1 MNLVSDL
8 ALIMIA
14 AGVFT
19 IISKALKQ
27 PLILGYIVAGFLVG
41 PHMGLFPTVTSTE
54 TVEQW
59 SEIGIIFLL
68 FGLGLEFSFKKLLKV
83 GSSAL
88 ITAGVTCV
96 GMFIMGFAAGQALS
110 WSFMESIFLGGM
122 LSMSSTTI
130 IIKAYD
136 DLGIK
141 KKPYATMVFG
151 ILVIED
157 LIAVLLMVLLSTLA
171 VSQTFDGAQ
180 MLAGFAKLVFSILL
194 WFLVGIFV
202 IPSIL
207 KRAHD
212 YLSDEIMLLVSLG
225 LCFGMVSLAT
235 AVGFSSAL
243 GAFVMGSI
251 LSETVEGERIS
262 HLTANIKNLFGAV
275 FFVSVGMMV
284 DPSVIGAHFGTILV
298 ITLVAMG
305 GILFFSTSG
314 ALLSGLG
321 LDNSVHVGFSLAQLG
336 EFSFIIAGLGS
347 QLGVMRGF
355 IYPVIIAVSVI
366 TTFTTP
372 YMIKL
377 GDPAASW
384 LRRKLPQSFLD
395 RIEPSADAGRANS
408 IAARSEWKRLLR
420 SYTLRILLYG
430 VVLIAIL
437 MGSRIYLADIA
448 SDLLPSWS
456 QPLRDSLVVLVTL
469 LVMLPFLYGMGV
481 SGTNINHSA
490 ANLLREKDNNKWPI
504 LGLLVLRSLI
514 VVGFVLTL
522 ILEYFHL
529 AGWTVLLIVVAGFS
543 LILMLRKSVRRF
555 DSLEKRF
562 MTNLN
567 AREIK
572 ERKAA
577 PVAASVSQ
585 NLAGYDVHIS
595 SYILSADSELVG
607 QTLRDIPFR
616 ARTGANVVKIVRG
629 SRSFLVPSG
638 SFVFYP
644 SDKIVAV
651 GTRSQLDDL
660 SRMLSDSV
668 AQRHETEKEFSVEK
682 ILITDQSPLLGKTLR
697 EANTRPSGC
706 MLISFLRGDSFQANP
721 GPDYVFEKGDIIW
734 MAGEKDSINW
744 FK

>member
-1 MNLVSDL
+1 MNLVADL

-68 FGLGLEFSFKKLLKV
+68 FGLGLEFSFKKLLQV

-88 ITAGVTCV
+88 ITAAVTCV
-96 GMFIMGFAAGQALS
+96 GMFIMGFAAGQTMS
-110 WSFMESIFLGGM
+110 WSLMESIFLGGM

-136 DLGIK
+136 DLGVK
-141 KKPYATMVFG
+141 NKPYANMVFG

-171 VSQTFDGAQ
+171 VSQTFDGGQ
-180 MLAGFAKLVFSILL
+180 MLAGLLKLVFSILL

-202 IPSIL
+202 IPTIL
-207 KRAHD
+207 KKAHD
-212 YLSDEIMLLVSLG
+212 YLSDEILLLVSLG

-262 HLTANIKNLFGAV
+262 HLTSNIKNLFGAV

-284 DPSVIGAHFGTILV
+284 DPTVIGAHFGTILL
-298 ITLVAMG
+298 ITIVAMG
-305 GILFFSTSG
+305 GILFFSTTG

-377 GDPAASW
+377 GDPAAVW

-395 RIEPSADAGRANS
+395 RVEPSADSDRANS
-408 IAARSEWKRLLR
+408 MAAKSEWKKLLK
-420 SYTLRILLYG
+420 SYVLRIVLYG
-430 VVLIAIL
+430 VVLLAIL
-437 MGSRIYLADIA
+437 MGSRLYLGGLAA
-448 SDLLPSWS
+448 KVLPSWS
-456 QPLRDSLVVLVTL
+456 ETLRNALVVLTTL
-469 LVMLPFLYGMGV
+469 IVMAPFLYGMGV
-481 SGTNINHSA
+481 SGTSINHSA
-490 ANLLREKDNNKWPI
+490 VQLLREKDSNKWPI
-504 LGLLVLRSLI
+504 LGLVVLRSLI

-529 AGWTVLLIVVAGFS
+529 AGWTILLIVVAGFI
-543 LILMLRKSVRRF
+543 LIVQLRRSVRRF
-555 DSLEKRF
+555 DSLENRF

-567 AREIK
+567 AREMK
-572 ERKAA
+572 ERRAA
-577 PVAASVSQ
+577 PVAASVNQS
-585 NLAGYDVHIS
+585 LAGYDVRIGT
-595 SYILSADSELVG
+595 YILNADSSFVG
-607 QTLRDIPFR
+607 QTLKEIPFR
-616 ARTGANVVKIVRG
+616 ATTGANVVKIVRG
-629 SRSFLVPSG
+629 SQSFLVPPG

-644 SDKIVAV
+644 GDKIIAV
-651 GTRSQLDDL
+651 GTSTQIESL

-668 AQRHETEKEFSVEK
+668 VKSTAPEKEFSVEK
-682 ILITDQSPLLGKTLR
+682 FEITEKSSLFGKTLR

-706 MLISFLRGDSFQANP
+706 MLISYLRDGVFQANP
-721 GPDYVFEKGDIIW
+721 GPDYVFEAGDVVW
-734 MAGEKDSINW
+734 MAGEKNSINW